1 MLAWAKQGVLLDPVR
16 GPWLGVARTLIALGT
31 LGTLAL
37 TPTSALF
44 NHLRFFGQAPF
55 CDGLAAVSIFC
66 IGSSQLGLI
75 RAGAIAILLVVAIGW
90 LPAWTAVPHWWVS
103 FSVFQSVGLP
113 DGGDQIAMILSGLLI
128 PVLIFD
134 SRTWHWQRASAEPD
148 GARAA
153 ITWTAVWAIRLQISF
168 LYLQAGISKLYVPEW
183 RDGTALYYWSTNVM
197 FGASSTMEP
206 VARAIYNT
214 PFLMGVLGGFTIL
227 LELVLGVAI
236 LLPPRV
242 RHFLFPLGLVL
253 HFSIGV
259 AIGLWSFAFIMFGAL
274 VLLLTPL
281 GRVLPWRRLV
291 STPRDSKSPEIK
303 SHPVVQEV
311 VPARKKEMTQ

>member
-1 MLAWAKQGVLLDPVR
+1 M
-16 GPWLGVARTLIALGT
+16 
-31 LGTLAL
+31 
-37 TPTSALF
+37 
-44 NHLRFFGQAPF
+44 PF
-55 CDGLAAVSIFC
+55 I
-66 IGSSQLGLI
+66 
-75 RAGAIAILLVVAIGW
+75 
-90 LPAWTAVPHWWVS
+90 
-103 FSVFQSVGLP
+103 
-113 DGGDQIAMILSGLLI
+113 
-128 PVLIFD
+128 
-134 SRTWHWQRASAEPD
+134 
-148 GARAA
+148 
-153 ITWTAVWAIRLQISF
+153 
-168 LYLQAGISKLYVPEW
+168 
-183 RDGTALYYWSTNVM
+183 
-197 FGASSTMEP
+197 
-206 VARAIYNT
+206 IYNT